1 MSFLLERLDARH
13 LFALVHC
20 TARVLYYFFFF
31 FFFFVYFLE
40 NTPRVDQV
48 MITFKLVCVVFPFFF
63 LFFFFRVL
71 YSFVKGARQI
81 IPVTIYLY
89 LCNLYPAFQNVN
101 MIG

>member
-20 TARVLYYFFFF
+20 TARVLHYFFFF

-63 LFFFFRVL
+63 LFFVL
-71 YSFVKGARQI
+71 EFYTV
-81 IPVTIYLY
+81 L
-89 LCNLYPAFQNVN
+89 
-101 MIG
+101 